1 MCLGSKKGVFADHIN
16 MFIPFWI
23 IVAILIV
30 LWIAAGKAEESESK
44 ISELEDRLDEME
56 GDPSDEDEFNEF

>member
-1 MCLGSKKGVFADHIN
+1 